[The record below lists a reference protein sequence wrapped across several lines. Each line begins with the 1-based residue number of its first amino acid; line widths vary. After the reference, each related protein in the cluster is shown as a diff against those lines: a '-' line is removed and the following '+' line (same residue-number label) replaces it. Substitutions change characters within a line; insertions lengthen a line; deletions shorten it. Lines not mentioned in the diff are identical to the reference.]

1 MSNRDQKVI
10 DDDVRKHYREKYN
23 RDIPVCESAILRT
36 EKVKQTLGEQ
46 IMEHVPE
53 RKGLT
58 GQVTVEVH
66 LKDGQVKD
74 VFMTKRS
81 KLVG

>member
-1 MSNRDQKVI
+1 MCNRDQKTI
-10 DDDVRKHYREKYN
+10 EDDVRNHYQEKYN
-23 RDIPVCESAILRT
+23 RDIPVCESAILRN
-36 EKVKQTLGEQ
+36 EKVKHTLGEQ
-46 IMEHVPE
+46 IMEQVPE
-53 RKGLT
+53 RKGFT

-81 KLVG
+81 KLAG